1 MPFAVPQRVL
11 FDDAAGVM
19 SAGQTA
25 ISAGETQIDLAAV
38 TQSDSSLIACLLAWQ
53 RAAIGAGKKLTVIN
67 APASLRGIAALYGV
81 EALALQ

>member
-19 SAGQTA
+19 SAGQRA
-25 ISAGETQIDLAAV
+25 ISAGEMEIDLAAV

-53 RAAIGAGKKLTVIN
+53 RAAFVAGKKLTVVN
-67 APASLRGIAALYGV
+67 PPASLRGIAALYGV
-81 EALALQ
+81 EALAL